1 MAAGN
6 NSAAEAWWSAA
17 AECQREVADFVSLR
31 SEKDTKVF
39 RDALACKNPTDAVSI
54 QSHWMEETLRDYQA
68 GMARMFAIYTRNGA
82 DVGPNRQHKS

>member
-1 MAAGN
+1 MAV
-6 NSAAEAWWSAA
+6 
-17 AECQREVADFVSLR
+17 ECQREVADFVSLR

-82 DVGPNRQHKS
+82 DLVPNRQHKS